1 MECFAYPLDTKMLLR
16 KKKSIKKELL
26 NNEKQWICKKIA
38 VLGGSTTNEVVDQLE
53 IALLNHGIKAEFYQ
67 SEYGLYWEDAMFG
80 NEQLDAFE
88 PDIIYI
94 HTNWRNIT
102 AFPEIHDT
110 EDEVMQKLQEQYERF
125 GSMWKKLEE
134 KFRCPIIQNN
144 FDRPNYRLLGNR
156 DIWDYRGRSNFISR
170 LNQNFY
176 QYAQKNK
183 SFYINDIDYLAQDYG
198 LSEWGAVIYWNM
210 YKYACCL
217 NAIPYLAGS
226 VANIIKSIFGKNK
239 KLLALDLDNTLW
251 GGVIGDDGPE
261 GIKVGPDM
269 IEGQPYYEFQQYCK
283 NLQKIG
289 VVLAVASKND
299 QENALEGLRHPDGVL
314 KEEDFVSI
322 KANWE
327 PKNQNLKEI
336 AEELSVGT
344 DSFVFVDDNPV
355 EQDIVRTQLPEAAV
369 PKVESVENFIEVLDH
384 SGYFEV
390 TSLSTED
397 LGKTA
402 QYQARAKAQSLQ
414 ASFENYEDYL
424 LSLEMKAE
432 ITGFEPM
439 YVQRITQLTNKS
451 NQFNLTTLRCSED
464 EVTKMQE
471 SPNYICLCG
480 RLIDKFSDNG
490 IVTVVAG
497 EIQGDELNIKL
508 WLMSC
513 RVLKRELEE
522 VMMNEL
528 MKKAAEQKLSY
539 VNGVYIPTVK
549 NHMVEKF
556 YGDMGFELCSSD
568 ENGETHWRMKVD
580 EYQHKKSAVSV

>member
-67 SEYGLYWEDAMFG
+67 SEYSLYWEDAMFG

-125 GSMWKKLEE
+125 GSMWKKLEK

-198 LSEWGAVIYWNM
+198 LSEWGAAIYWNM

-251 GGVIGDDGPE
+251 GGVIGDDGLE

-464 EVTKMQE
+464 EITKMQE

-497 EIQGDELNIKL
+497 EILADELNIKL

-539 VNGVYIPTVK
+539 VNGVYIPTAK

-580 EYQHKKSAVSV
+580 EYQYKKSAVSV

>member
-344 DSFVFVDDNPV
+344 DSFVF
-355 EQDIVRTQLPEAAV
+355 I
-369 PKVESVENFIEVLDH
+369 
-384 SGYFEV
+384 
-390 TSLSTED
+390 
-397 LGKTA
+397 
-402 QYQARAKAQSLQ
+402 
-414 ASFENYEDYL
+414 
-424 LSLEMKAE
+424 
-432 ITGFEPM
+432 
-439 YVQRITQLTNKS
+439 
-451 NQFNLTTLRCSED
+451 
-464 EVTKMQE
+464 
-471 SPNYICLCG
+471 
-480 RLIDKFSDNG
+480 
-490 IVTVVAG
+490 
-497 EIQGDELNIKL
+497 
-508 WLMSC
+508 
-513 RVLKRELEE
+513 
-522 VMMNEL
+522 
-528 MKKAAEQKLSY
+528 
-539 VNGVYIPTVK
+539 
-549 NHMVEKF
+549 
-556 YGDMGFELCSSD
+556 
-568 ENGETHWRMKVD
+568 
-580 EYQHKKSAVSV
+580 

>member
-80 NEQLDAFE
+80 NEQLDAFG

-198 LSEWGAVIYWNM
+198 LSEWGAAIYWNM

-327 PKNQNLKEI
+327 PKNQNLQEI

-402 QYQARAKAQSLQ
+402 QYQARAKVQSLQ

-464 EVTKMQE
+464 EITKMQE

-497 EIQGDELNIKL
+497 EILADELNIKL

-539 VNGVYIPTVK
+539 VNGVYIPTAK

-580 EYQHKKSAVSV
+580 EYQYKKSAVSV